1 MTNHTIIIAEAGVN
15 HNGSIELAKQLVDK
29 AIEAGVDYIKFQTFK
44 AAALVTKSARQA
56 EYQKKNIGGGNDSQ
70 YQMLKKL
77 ELSPEEHE
85 VLVHYCHDRSIKFFS
100 TAFDFD
106 SIEYLHSLGLG
117 LWKIPSGE
125 VTNYPFLKRIAAYN
139 EKTILSTGMC
149 DMVDVRAAVDALYKN
164 GLSKEN
170 LILLHCNTEY
180 PTPFEDVNL
189 KAMDA
194 LRKEFGVEVG
204 YSDHTKGI
212 EVPIA
217 AVALG
222 ATVIE
227 KHFTLNRNMEGP
239 DHKASLEPD
248 ELKAMVCAIRNIE
261 KAVGGDGTK
270 HVSESERKNI
280 AIARKSIMA
289 ACDIRKGELLTE
301 ENLTVKRPG
310 TGISPMRW
318 EEVIGTK
325 AIRDFAEDE
334 IIEI

>member
-15 HNGSIELAKQLVDK
+15 HNGSVELAKKLVDK
-29 AIEAGVDYIKFQTFK
+29 AAEAGADYIKFQTFK
-44 AAALVTKSARQA
+44 AANLVTKSARQA
-56 EYQKKNIGGGNDSQ
+56 EYQKKNIGGKDDSQ
-70 YQMLKKL
+70 YLMLKKL
-77 ELSPEEHE
+77 ELTSKEYD
-85 VLVHYCHDRSIKFFS
+85 VLVDYCGKRGIRFFS
-100 TAFDFD
+100 TAFDYD
-106 SIEYLHSLGLG
+106 SINYLNSLGLG

-125 VTNYPFLKRIAAYN
+125 VTNYPFLKCIAAYN

-149 DMVDVRAAVDALYKN
+149 DMADVRAAVDALCKN

-227 KHFTLNRNMEGP
+227 KHFTLDRNMEGP

-248 ELKAMVCAIRNIE
+248 ELKAMVSAIRNIE

-270 HVSESERKNI
+270 HVSDSERKNI
-280 AIARKSIMA
+280 AIARKSIIA
-289 ACDIRKGELLTE
+289 ACDIKKGELLTE
-301 ENLTVKRPG
+301 KNLTVKRPG

-334 IIEI
+334 IIEL

>member
-1 MTNHTIIIAEAGVN
+1 MTNRTIIIAEAGVN
-15 HNGSIELAKQLVDK
+15 HNGSIEMAKQLVDAA
-29 AIEAGVDYIKFQTFK
+29 AIAGVDYVKFQTFK
-44 AAALVTKSARQA
+44 AEKLVTKNAKQA
-56 EYQKKNIGGGNDSQ
+56 EYQQRNAADDSQ
-70 YQMLKKL
+70 LAMLKKL
-77 ELSPEEHE
+77 ELSKEEHE
-85 VLVHYCHDRSIKFFS
+85 ELIGYCHDKGVQFLS
-100 TAFDFD
+100 TAFDMESVDF
-106 SIEYLHSLGLG
+106 LHSLNLG

-125 VTNYPFLKRIAAYN
+125 ITNYPFLKRIAAYN

-149 DMVDVRAAVDALYKN
+149 DMADVRAGVDALYKN

-189 KAMDA
+189 KAMDT

-204 YSDHTKGI
+204 YSDHSKGI

-248 ELKAMVCAIRNIE
+248 ELKMMVDAIRNIE
-261 KAVGGDGTK
+261 KAIGGDGVK

-280 AIARKSIMA
+280 AVARKSIIA
-289 ACDIRKGELLTE
+289 ARDIKKGELLTE
-301 ENLTVKRPG
+301 ENLTAKRPG

-318 EEVIGTK
+318 EEVIGTTAVK
-325 AIRDFAEDE
+325 DFKEE
-334 IIEI
+334 EPIEL